1 MVSPNQVEDMIKT
14 ALPDA
19 QVQVQDLTGG
29 GDHYQAVVVSAEF
42 LGKTLVQQHQLVYG
56 AVRQAMSSEAIHAL
70 ALKTYTPEDW
80 VATNPVSA

>member
-1 MVSPNQVEDMIKT
+1 MISPNQVEDMIKT

-19 QVQVQDLTGG
+19 QVQIQDLTGG
-29 GDHYQAVVVSAEF
+29 GDHYQAVVVSSEF
-42 LGKTLVQQHQLVYG
+42 AGKTLVQQHQMVYG

-80 VATNPVSA
+80 VATNQAG